1 MSYDG
6 IVTRGVVNELKNILI
21 GGRIDKVYQ
30 QEKDELL
37 LMVYSKGKNHRLLL
51 SASSN
56 NPRAYITRF
65 SKEKPMSP
73 PMFCMLLRKHL
84 IGGIIL
90 DITQYENDRV
100 MVFTISGTDELGEK
114 TKRDLVVE
122 IMGKHSNIILM
133 DHESRK
139 IIDSIKRIP
148 MDVSRVRQILP
159 GLNYSFMELDSKPNP
174 LGITKEVFLNI
185 LEGAPGNIQSFKF
198 FYTAF
203 HGLSPLIGRE
213 ICNNANID
221 SKRTLISL
229 DTEER
234 SLLYDSFAN
243 IMNRA
248 KNNEFKPNYILNKE
262 TGEIISF
269 YAFLLSLYG
278 MDNYVLTDTMSQMLD
293 EVYKSKDTYDR
304 VNQKSASLRK
314 ILQTKLE
321 RAQNKLAKQ
330 KEELLESE
338 AREIY
343 KVYGDLLQSNL
354 YRIQKGQDKIVLDNF
369 YDPEMKPIEVPL
381 DIKLSPADNA
391 QKYYKK
397 YAKLKNGYALLSQQ
411 IPETQSE
418 ISYLEHVLMS
428 MENASDVKELDEIK
442 DELIREGYIQRS
454 GKVKK
459 NAKEIISK
467 PLHFVSSDG
476 FDIFVG
482 RNNRQNEIL
491 TMKMARK
498 EDIWFHTKII
508 PGSHVIVRTN
518 GAVIPEKTM
527 EEAATLAAYYSKGRN
542 SSNIEVDYT
551 EKRNIKKPRNSKPG
565 LVTYD
570 NQKTLVV
577 NPKSE
582 IIKSLKK
589 VED

>member
-6 IVTRGVVNELKNILI
+6 LVTRAIVHEFKDILI

-37 LMVYSKGKNHRLLL
+37 LLVYSKGKNHKLLL

-56 NPRAYITRF
+56 NPRAYITKY
-65 SKEKPMSP
+65 SKENPMSP

-90 DITQYENDRV
+90 DINQYENDRV
-100 MVFTISGTDELGEK
+100 IIFTISGQDELGNK

-133 DHESRK
+133 DQESKK
-139 IIDSIKRIP
+139 IVDSIKRVPI
-148 MDVSRVRQILP
+148 DVSRVRQILP
-159 GLNYSFMELDSKPNP
+159 GLNYSFLDLEDKPNP
-174 LGITKEVFLNI
+174 LRISRESFLKI
-185 LEGAPGNIQSFKF
+185 IEDAPGNLQSFKF
-198 FYTAF
+198 FYMSF

-213 ICNNANID
+213 ICNNSNID
-221 SKRTLISL
+221 SKRTILSL
-229 DTEER
+229 SDHEKND
-234 SLLYDSFAN
+234 LYDSFFS
-243 IMNRA
+243 IMTKAYNHEYA
-248 KNNEFKPNYILNKE
+248 PNYVLNDE

-269 YAFLLSLYG
+269 YALILNLYG
-278 MDNYVLTDTMSQMLD
+278 DNNHTITDTMSTMLD
-293 EVYKSKDTYDR
+293 VVYRSKDTYDR
-304 VNQKSASLRK
+304 VIQKSASLRK

-321 RAQNKLAKQ
+321 RAQNKLSKQ

-338 AREIY
+338 NREIY
-343 KVYGDLLQSNL
+343 KIYADLLQSNI
-354 YRIQKGQDKIVLDNF
+354 YRIQKDLDKISLDNF
-369 YDPEMKPIEVPL
+369 YDPEMKPLVVPL

-397 YAKLKNGYALLSQQ
+397 YAKLKNAHSLLNLQ
-411 IPETQSE
+411 IPDTESE
-418 ISYLEHVLMS
+418 ISYLEHVIMS

-454 GKVKK
+454 GKVRK
-459 NAKEIISK
+459 NIKEIVSK
-467 PLHFVSSDG
+467 PLHFKSSDG
-476 FDIFVG
+476 FDIYVG

-491 TMKMARK
+491 TMKTARK
-498 EDIWFHTKII
+498 EDLWFHTKII
-508 PGSHVIVRTN
+508 PGSHVIIRTN
-518 GAVIPEKTM
+518 GIKVPESSM

-542 SSNIEVDYT
+542 SNNVEVDFT
-551 EKRNIKKPRNSKPG
+551 EKKNIKKPKNSKPG

-570 NQKTLVV
+570 NQKTLIV
-577 NPKSE
+577 NPKSD
-582 IIKSLKK
+582 IIQRLKK